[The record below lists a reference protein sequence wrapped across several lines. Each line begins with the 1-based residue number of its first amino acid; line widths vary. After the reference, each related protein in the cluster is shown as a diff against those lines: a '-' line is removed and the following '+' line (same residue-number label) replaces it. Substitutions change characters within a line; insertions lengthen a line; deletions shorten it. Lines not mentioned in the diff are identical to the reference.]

1 MSSVNSA
8 MCWMPSP
15 LYSRRYSLIWL
26 FSSLDSLSGMR
37 TTPSGAVIAFDSRPV
52 LAPLMSK

>member
-1 MSSVNSA
+1 MSVKQA

-15 LYSRRYSLIWL
+15 LYASRYSLIWL
-26 FSSLDSLSGMR
+26 FGSDDSLSGMR
-37 TTPSGAVIAFDSRPV
+37 TMPSGAVIALDTRPV